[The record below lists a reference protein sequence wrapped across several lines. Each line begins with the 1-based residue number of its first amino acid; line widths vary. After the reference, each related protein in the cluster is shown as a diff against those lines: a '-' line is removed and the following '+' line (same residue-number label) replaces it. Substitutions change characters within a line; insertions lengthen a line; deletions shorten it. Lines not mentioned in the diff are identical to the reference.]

1 MGLMVKKNKTRN
13 NNDLI
18 PKTILVQ
25 LENLTCSANNFH
37 KLVSILLIR
46 LFVAVR
52 IP

>member
-1 MGLMVKKNKTRN
+1 MGLMEKKKKTHE
-13 NNDLI
+13 LI